1 MNPIP
6 NAPSVE
12 RVRRAVLAM
21 PMAQTL
27 ALAFDTIGAGTS
39 TLRAPVQPGW
49 CFAPGQLQ
57 ATAMF
62 ALADFA
68 AVSAAGTLLPEGWAN
83 STVDASVKFVA
94 PARGTP
100 TSPAAAAGAA
110 GQDPR
115 RLRRRRVRGGRRGAR
130 AALRHLAGHGAQLCA
145 GGVGGAVCASR
156 RPRQRRAPFAGL
168 AMALSAAPVALV

>member
-94 PARGTP
+94 PARGTHIVARGRVVQP
-100 TSPAAAAGAA
+100 GKTLSVCAADVFAVDAE
-110 GQDPR
+110 
-115 RLRRRRVRGGRRGAR
+115 GRE
-130 AALRHLAGHGAQLCA
+130 QLCA
-145 GGVGGAVCASR
+145 TWLGTAR
-156 RPRQRRAPFAGL
+156 NFAL
-168 AMALSAAPVALV
+168 AG

>member
-1 MNPIP
+1 MNPLP

-94 PARGTP
+94 PARGTHIVARGRVVQP
-100 TSPAAAAGAA
+100 GKTLSVCAADVFAVDAE
-110 GQDPR
+110 
-115 RLRRRRVRGGRRGAR
+115 GRE
-130 AALRHLAGHGAQLCA
+130 QLCA
-145 GGVGGAVCASR
+145 TWLGTAR
-156 RPRQRRAPFAGL
+156 NFAL
-168 AMALSAAPVALV
+168 AG

>member
-1 MNPIP
+1 
-6 NAPSVE
+6 
-12 RVRRAVLAM
+12 
-21 PMAQTL
+21 
-27 ALAFDTIGAGTS
+27 AGTS

-94 PARGTP
+94 PARGTHIVARGRVVQP
-100 TSPAAAAGAA
+100 GKTLSVCAADVFAVDAE
-110 GQDPR
+110 
-115 RLRRRRVRGGRRGAR
+115 GRE
-130 AALRHLAGHGAQLCA
+130 QLCA
-145 GGVGGAVCASR
+145 TWLGTAR
-156 RPRQRRAPFAGL
+156 NFAL
-168 AMALSAAPVALV
+168 AG

>member
-39 TLRAPVQPGW
+39 ALRAPVQPGW

-94 PARGTP
+94 PARGTHIVARGRVVQP
-100 TSPAAAAGAA
+100 GKTLSVCAADVFAVDAE
-110 GQDPR
+110 
-115 RLRRRRVRGGRRGAR
+115 GRE
-130 AALRHLAGHGAQLCA
+130 QLCA
-145 GGVGGAVCASR
+145 TWLGTAR
-156 RPRQRRAPFAGL
+156 NFAL
-168 AMALSAAPVALV
+168 AG

>member
-6 NAPSVE
+6 NAPSAE

-94 PARGTP
+94 PARGTHIVARGRVVQP
-100 TSPAAAAGAA
+100 GKTLSVCAEGLARLHHAEGLARLHHAAAGKTLSVCAA
-110 GQDPR
+110 D
-115 RLRRRRVRGGRRGAR
+115 VFAVDAEGRE
-130 AALRHLAGHGAQLCA
+130 QLCA
-145 GGVGGAVCASR
+145 TWLGTAR
-156 RPRQRRAPFAGL
+156 NFAL
-168 AMALSAAPVALV
+168 AG

>member
-1 MNPIP
+1 MNPTP
-6 NAPSVE
+6 TTPSAE

-94 PARGTP
+94 PARGTQIVARGRVVQP
-100 TSPAAAAGAA
+100 GKTLSVCAADVFAVDAE
-110 GQDPR
+110 
-115 RLRRRRVRGGRRGAR
+115 GRE
-130 AALRHLAGHGAQLCA
+130 QLCA
-145 GGVGGAVCASR
+145 TWLGTAR
-156 RPRQRRAPFAGL
+156 NFAL
-168 AMALSAAPVALV
+168 AG

>member
-6 NAPSVE
+6 NAPSAE

-94 PARGTP
+94 PARGTHIVARGRVVQP
-100 TSPAAAAGAA
+100 GKTLSVCAADVFAVDAE
-110 GQDPR
+110 
-115 RLRRRRVRGGRRGAR
+115 GRE
-130 AALRHLAGHGAQLCA
+130 QLCA
-145 GGVGGAVCASR
+145 TWLGTAR
-156 RPRQRRAPFAGL
+156 NFAL
-168 AMALSAAPVALV
+168 AG

>member
-6 NAPSVE
+6 NTLAAE

-27 ALAFDTIGAGTS
+27 ALAFDAIGAGTT

-57 ATAMF
+57 ATALF

-68 AVSAAGTLLPEGWAN
+68 AVGAAGTLLPEGWAN

-94 PARGTP
+94 PARGTHIVARGRVVQP
-100 TSPAAAAGAA
+100 GRTLSVCAADVFAVNAE
-110 GQDPR
+110 
-115 RLRRRRVRGGRRGAR
+115 
-130 AALRHLAGHGAQLCA
+130 GHEQLCA
-145 GGVGGAVCASR
+145 TWLGTAR
-156 RPRQRRAPFAGL
+156 NFAL
-168 AMALSAAPVALV
+168 AA

>member
-6 NAPSVE
+6 NASSAE

-94 PARGTP
+94 PARGTHIVARGRVVQP
-100 TSPAAAAGAA
+100 GKTLSVCAADVFAVDAE
-110 GQDPR
+110 
-115 RLRRRRVRGGRRGAR
+115 GRE
-130 AALRHLAGHGAQLCA
+130 QLCA
-145 GGVGGAVCASR
+145 TWLGTAR
-156 RPRQRRAPFAGL
+156 NFAL
-168 AMALSAAPVALV
+168 AG

>member
-94 PARGTP
+94 PARGTQIVARGRVVQP
-100 TSPAAAAGAA
+100 GKTLSVCAADVFAVDAE
-110 GQDPR
+110 
-115 RLRRRRVRGGRRGAR
+115 GRE
-130 AALRHLAGHGAQLCA
+130 QLCA
-145 GGVGGAVCASR
+145 TWLGTAR
-156 RPRQRRAPFAGL
+156 NFAL
-168 AMALSAAPVALV
+168 AG

>member
-6 NAPSVE
+6 NAPSAE

-94 PARGTP
+94 PARGTHIVAVGGVVQP
-100 TSPAAAAGAA
+100 GKTLSVCAADVFAVDAE
-110 GQDPR
+110 
-115 RLRRRRVRGGRRGAR
+115 GRE
-130 AALRHLAGHGAQLCA
+130 QLCA
-145 GGVGGAVCASR
+145 TWLGTAR
-156 RPRQRRAPFAGL
+156 NFAL
-168 AMALSAAPVALV
+168 AG

>member
-1 MNPIP
+1 
-6 NAPSVE
+6 
-12 RVRRAVLAM
+12 M

-94 PARGTP
+94 PARGTHIVARGRVVQP
-100 TSPAAAAGAA
+100 GKTLSVCAADVFAVDAE
-110 GQDPR
+110 
-115 RLRRRRVRGGRRGAR
+115 GRE
-130 AALRHLAGHGAQLCA
+130 QLCA
-145 GGVGGAVCASR
+145 TWLGTAR
-156 RPRQRRAPFAGL
+156 NFAL
-168 AMALSAAPVALV
+168 AG